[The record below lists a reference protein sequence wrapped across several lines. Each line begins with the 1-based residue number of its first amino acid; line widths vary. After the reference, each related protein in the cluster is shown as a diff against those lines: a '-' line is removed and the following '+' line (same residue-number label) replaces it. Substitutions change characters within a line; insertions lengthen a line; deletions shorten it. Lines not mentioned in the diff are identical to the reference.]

1 MKNIL
6 TIALVLASTL
16 ATAGTLSAQD
26 YKIQANVP
34 FSFTVGD
41 RTLPA
46 GTYTIG
52 SNPSTPDVL
61 IFSNWAKSVT
71 VATVRRANQS
81 NPEQANSLVFHK
93 YGNRYYLSQI
103 RSEGASV
110 NVDLADTKAEKRAR
124 RQAEEEVPTQNAQGS
139 AGAPILIALHP

>member
-6 TIALVLASTL
+6 AIALVLASTL

-26 YKIQANVP
+26 HRIQANVP

-41 RTLPA
+41 QILPA

-61 IFSNWAKSVT
+61 TLTNWEKNVNVIT
-71 VATVRRANQS
+71 IGRANQS
-81 NPEQANSLVFHK
+81 NPERANSLVFHK
-93 YGNRYYLSQI
+93 YGDRYFLSQI

-110 NVDLADTKAEKRAR
+110 NVDLTATKAEKRAR
-124 RQAEEEVPTQNAQGS
+124 DQAQEAARTEEAQAPVS
-139 AGAPILIALHP
+139 APVLIALNR